1 MIATRQTS
9 DKIHNFMDEWAQK
22 GVEFSLHDGGLKVS
36 APKGVIDAVAAEKIR
51 ALKDDILEVLENDG
65 GPGIAKISRV
75 ERGDEFQLGYVQ
87 QRIWAH
93 EQMQAD
99 TILYQLP
106 AAWRLDGALDVGALN
121 RALNKTV
128 IRHEILRSR
137 FSTNDGSPVQQ
148 FVEHQEFAIPMVDL
162 SGTAADKIDDELRRQ
177 VLSLRDTPLNLFDGQ
192 NFRTHLFRISSDD
205 HLFFFMPHHLVW
217 DGWCFDI
224 FLRDLSAL
232 YRAECEGIEAP
243 LPALEFQYV
252 DYAQWHR
259 DWLGTAF
266 LERELSFWKDNLST
280 DTPPLALPLDKSR
293 PALFNHAGDCVE
305 FELDSALCKALKT
318 FAEKHQCTHFAV
330 LLAAWQCFLMRI
342 TGQTDIVV
350 GAPVQA
356 RHQPA
361 VSDVIGCF
369 VNTLCLRQKVR
380 ADASFAEMLSESND
394 FFVCAYEYQDAP
406 VDMLAEHLVE
416 QRDPSR
422 TPIFQTM
429 FTHQHVNRRPKSF
442 GDLTLTQ
449 YFISPGATPVDLEL
463 GIMESDDR
471 IHGEL
476 IYCTSLFE
484 ESTVNHLSDCFQV
497 FLLSALENPR
507 KRVADLE
514 ILSLADSD
522 KISEEWNKTE
532 SPYSRDVLAYDYFDR
547 YAHEDPEKIA
557 IQCAGNSINFEA
569 LRVRS
574 NKIANY
580 LQQAGIGPGDFV
592 GIFLDRSIDMVAAM
606 LGVWKSGAAYLPL
619 DPSFPENR
627 IAYMLSD
634 AGAKA
639 VIASGEA
646 LHILPT
652 IDARIIDLEE
662 EKEEIDAVPG
672 DDVPLTN
679 WDAENPAYIIYTSGS
694 TGNPKGVVNSHRAL
708 CNFFETIANT
718 PGINREDRLLAV
730 TTISF
735 DISIL
740 EIFLPLS
747 TGATLIVAMADDVVD
762 GVYLSDLI
770 DDQNITIMQA
780 TPATWRL
787 LLDVEWQG
795 APKLKALCG
804 GEPLPAALAGALLPR
819 VASLWNMYG
828 PTETTIW
835 STCEKIES
843 ADDINVGC
851 PIANTQIHVLDKYCK
866 PVPIGV
872 AGDLWIGGD
881 GVAIGYHNR
890 PDITAEKFQSINNSS
905 TDRVYNTGDRARWRQ
920 DGKLEILGRDD
931 DQIKLRGYRI
941 ELGEIE
947 TALSNHE
954 AVAQAAAAIHTDPD
968 GDASLV
974 GYMVFKEGG
983 RATGSELRKW
993 LRRSLP
999 QYMIP
1004 QFFTPLSALPLTN
1017 NNKIDRKA
1025 LPAPSGDVA
1034 RVARMAPRTET
1045 EQAMADI
1052 WADLLKAPDIS
1063 VTDNFFELG
1072 GQSLQVAQM
1081 VVRVREKMGMIITP
1095 RAVIFETL
1103 EQLVEGA
1110 ALQL

>member
-1 MIATRQTS
+1 MIASRKTS
-9 DKIHNFMDEWAQK
+9 DKIHIFMDEWARK
-22 GVEFSLHDGGLKVS
+22 GVEFSLHEGGLKVS
-36 APKGVIDAVAAEKIR
+36 APKGMIDAAAAEKIR
-51 ALKDDILEVLENDG
+51 ALKADILEVLENDG

-75 ERGDEFQLGYVQ
+75 ERSDQHQLGYVQ

-93 EQMQAD
+93 EQMQPD

-106 AAWRLDGALDVGALN
+106 AAWRLDGPLEIGTLN
-121 RALNKTV
+121 RALNKAV

-137 FSTNDGSPVQQ
+137 FSTIDGSPVQQ
-148 FVEHQEFAIPMVDL
+148 FVDHEEFAIPITDL
-162 SGTAADKIDDELRRQ
+162 SETVADKIDDELRRQ
-177 VLSLRDTPLNLFDGQ
+177 VLSLRDTPLNLTEGQ
-192 NFRTHLFRISSDD
+192 NFRTHLFRISSDN

-232 YRAECEGIEAP
+232 YNVECEGIEAP

-266 LERELSFWKDNLST
+266 LERELSFWTENLST
-280 DTPPLALPLDKSR
+280 DTPPLALPLDNPR

-305 FELDSALCKALKT
+305 FELDSALCKKIRA
-318 FAEKHQCTHFAV
+318 FAEKHHCTHFAV
-330 LLAAWQCFLMRI
+330 LLSAWQCFLMRI

-350 GAPVQA
+350 GVPVQA

-394 FFVCAYEYQDAP
+394 FFVRAYEYQDAP
-406 VDMLAEHLVE
+406 VDMLAEHLID

-429 FTHQHVNRRPKSF
+429 FTHQHVNRRPKSV
-442 GDLTLTQ
+442 GALTLTQ

-463 GIMESDDR
+463 GIMESDDQ

-484 ESTVNHLSDCFQV
+484 ERTINHLSDCFQV
-497 FLLSALENPR
+497 FLLSALESSENR
-507 KRVADLE
+507 IADLE
-514 ILSLADSD
+514 ILSLADNN
-522 KISEEWNKTE
+522 KINKEWNKTE
-532 SPYSRDVLAYDYFDR
+532 APYNRDVLACDYFDR
-547 YAHEDPEKIA
+547 CAHEDPEKTA
-557 IQCAGNSINFEA
+557 IQCAGNSISFEA

-580 LQQAGIGPGDFV
+580 LKEIGIGPGDFV
-592 GIFLDRSIDMVAAM
+592 GIFLDRSIDMVAVM

-619 DPSFPENR
+619 DPSFPETR
-627 IAYMLSD
+627 ITYMLSD

-639 VIASGEA
+639 VVTAGDTQAFYSE
-646 LHILPT
+646 
-652 IDARIIDLEE
+652 IDVRIIDLEVD
-662 EKEEIDAVPG
+662 KEEINAVSG
-672 DDVPLTN
+672 DDVALTN
-679 WDAENPAYIIYTSGS
+679 WDTENPAYIIYTSGS

-708 CNFFETIANT
+708 CNFLEAMVKT
-718 PGINREDRLLAV
+718 PGISRDDRLLAV

-747 TGATLIVAMADDVVD
+747 VGATLIVATADDVVD
-762 GVYLSDLI
+762 GIYLSDLI
-770 DDQNITIMQA
+770 DHQNITIMQA

-787 LLDVEWQG
+787 LLDADWQG

-804 GEPLPAALAGALLPR
+804 GEPLPAVLASALLPR

-843 ADDINVGC
+843 ADDINVGR
-851 PIANTQIHVLDKYCK
+851 PIANTKTYVLDQYSK

-872 AGDLWIGGD
+872 VGDLWIGGD
-881 GVAIGYHNR
+881 GVAIGYHKR
-890 PDITAEKFQSINNSS
+890 PDITADKFQFIKNSS
-905 TDRVYNTGDRARWRQ
+905 TDRIYNTGDRARWRQ

-931 DQIKLRGYRI
+931 DQVKLRGYRI

-954 AVAQAAAAIHTDPD
+954 ALAQAAAAIHTDPD
-968 GDASLV
+968 GEASLV
-974 GYMVFKEGG
+974 GYVVFKEGD

-1017 NNKIDRKA
+1017 NNKVDRKA

-1034 RVARMAPRTET
+1034 RVARVAPRTEA
-1045 EQAMADI
+1045 EQAMAAI

-1081 VVRVREKMGMIITP
+1081 VVRVREKMGLFITP

-1110 ALQL
+1110 APQL